1 VREKQLTVLRL
12 RWSLYAAID
21 IERRKFSKLMVTENR
36 EAPLPRVCRGSIV
49 GSKRPF
55 KGRVAIDLLPSLI
68 RLSGLIVGF
77 SSFGL
82 SQ

>member
-49 GSKRPF
+49 
-55 KGRVAIDLLPSLI
+55 VNDLS
-68 RLSGLIVGF
+68 RGA
-77 SSFGL
+77 
-82 SQ
+82 